1 MSDTEFAAGKSNK
14 RAKISLI
21 VLIVFGLALVIGAM
35 GLRSATYTW
44 ADRQVKTELV
54 KGNRGTTA
62 TAGAAA
68 GAGIG
73 AVAGASIGGIGIAC
87 CGTGVGIP
95 AGVVCFAISG
105 LCAAIGG
112 GVGYA
117 AGTSDHSVDTVSVV
131 STTSPLVS
139 SWVLILLLV
148 IGIVLVVYG
157 VVGIF
162 RLVSDEAD
170 QMRQN

>member
-1 MSDTEFAAGKSNK
+1 MSDIEFAAGESNK
-14 RAKISLI
+14 RAKITLI
-21 VLIVFGLALVIGAM
+21 VLIALGLALVIGAL
-35 GLRSATYTW
+35 GLRSATYTR
-44 ADRQVKTELV
+44 ADRQVKPELV
-54 KGNRGTTA
+54 EGNRGTTT
-62 TAGAAA
+62 TAGAVA

-73 AVAGASIGGIGIAC
+73 AGVGACIGGVGIAC

-112 GVGYA
+112 GVGYKI
-117 AGTSDHSVDTVSVV
+117 GTSDHYVEVPVDPTP
-131 STTSPLVS
+131 SPLVS
-139 SWVLILLLV
+139 SWVWILLLV

-157 VVGIF
+157 VVGIL

-170 QMRQN
+170 QMRQS